1 MTLLLYVYALNI
13 NSPVASRI
21 YSYRKNPKISDTLK
35 FAVITLNFEQDGFT
49 KELCSQKMQRELQT
63 VQTQIRL
70 LLIWVYTVCLD
81 LSVRKLGIITVIV
94 LLCFLPNTIFIHIFN
109 CA

>member
-1 MTLLLYVYALNI
+1 MSLLLYIYALNI

-49 KELCSQKMQRELQT
+49 KE
-63 VQTQIRL
+63 
-70 LLIWVYTVCLD
+70 
-81 LSVRKLGIITVIV
+81 
-94 LLCFLPNTIFIHIFN
+94 
-109 CA
+109 